1 MDGTSPRRFCFTRAA
16 QRRVPRVNHGDFTMA
31 PENAT
36 DQLKRELKRAVET
49 LRADL
54 DRVELLTAA
63 LSAFHR
69 PVPDYEPT
77 FHHTQR
83 MSLSAHELGPSHDMD
98 VYNRP

>member
-1 MDGTSPRRFCFTRAA
+1 MPHVKDGEFE
-16 QRRVPRVNHGDFTMA
+16 MA

-36 DQLKRELKRAVET
+36 DRLKRELARAVDT

-69 PVPDYEPT
+69 PVPEYEPT
-77 FHHTQR
+77 FRHTQR
-83 MSLSAHELGPSHDMD
+83 MSLAAHEIGRSKDRDMH
-98 VYNRP
+98 NSSAG

>member
-1 MDGTSPRRFCFTRAA
+1 MPYVKDG
-16 QRRVPRVNHGDFTMA
+16 NFTMA

-36 DQLKRELKRAVET
+36 DRLKRELARAVDT

-63 LSAFHR
+63 LSAFQR

-77 FHHTQR
+77 FRHTQR
-83 MSLSAHELGPSHDMD
+83 LSLSAHELG
-98 VYNRP
+98 RPPDLEGDHSQAR